1 MDTTMKALIMVNF
14 LYIGVNGCIFCF
26 FQALKVIKTSIDAKD
41 TADAVAAP
49 AIPKSEVRIC
59 HKSQSKDTQDKR
71 TTCIFCSIEFRENNL
86 RIHEHQCK
94 DREGEHETPFSHYLV
109 DRAN

>member
-1 MDTTMKALIMVNF
+1 MVNF

-49 AIPKSEVRIC
+49 AIPNWGMSKKLRRALTPALATEHFSRKSESPDAI
-59 HKSQSKDTQDKR
+59 
-71 TTCIFCSIEFRENNL
+71 IL
-86 RIHEHQCK
+86 
-94 DREGEHETPFSHYLV
+94 
-109 DRAN
+109 